1 MTTPLTAPVAA
12 HLAPPVI
19 ATLPNGVRVLVQP
32 MPHLATAQVSVY
44 LGVGSVHEPRPLSG
58 IGHVVEH
65 MVFKGSRSRDAR
77 RINLDAERL
86 GADLNAHTDKDH
98 TAFHL
103 RGLAGDAPAFI
114 AQLADLVTHPTF
126 PEDEF
131 ERERQVLLLE
141 FTEDEEDPMSAA
153 FRLFDRACWGLHP
166 AGQPVIGS
174 RRNIERFDRAALLAH
189 VQTGFCGRRAV
200 VAVAGGVD
208 VDAVLA
214 AAEAAFGALPAGQPA
229 AWPAPQFQGGVR
241 ARRLAGSSQVHAVL
255 GFPIPGR
262 ETGDLVAPVAAA
274 LLGEGM
280 SSPLMDR
287 IREQRGLVYY
297 AACSAD
303 AMIGWG
309 EFVIEASLSPDRL
322 DEYLRAVVALLAEQA
337 SAVAPDELDRAR
349 RQWAVKLLRSLEKP
363 GRWLEDA
370 ALDLLALGRV
380 RSPDERRDAVMALP
394 PAALRD
400 AFAALLKPGA
410 ALGLA
415 GAVPRGAAAAAA
427 EVLVGDITGT

>member
-1 MTTPLTAPVAA
+1 MMPPVPAPL
-12 HLAPPVI
+12 LAPPTL

-44 LGVGSVHEPRPLSG
+44 LGIGSVHEPRQLSG

-65 MVFKGSRSRDAR
+65 MVFKGSRHRDAR

-103 RGLAGDAPAFI
+103 RGLATDAPEFVG
-114 AQLADLVTHPTF
+114 QLADLVRHPTF

-131 ERERQVLLLE
+131 ARERQVLLLE
-141 FTEDEEDPMSAA
+141 YTEDEEDPMSAA
-153 FRLFDRACWGLHP
+153 FRLFDRACWGLQP

-189 VQTGFCGRRAV
+189 VRQGFCGRRAV

-208 VDAVLA
+208 VDAVLR
-214 AAEAAFGALPAGQPA
+214 AAEAAFGDLPAGDA
-229 AWPAPQFQGGVR
+229 ATWPAPAFHGGVR

-262 ETGDLVAPVAAA
+262 ETGDLLAPVAAT

-309 EFVIEASLSPDRL
+309 EFVIEASLAPERL
-322 DEYLRAVVALLAEQA
+322 DEYLQAVVALLRE
-337 SAVAPDELDRAR
+337 VADGLPADDLERAR
-349 RQWAVKLLRSLEKP
+349 RQWAVRLLRSLEKP

-380 RSPDERRDAVMALP
+380 RSPAERREAVAALTP
-394 PAALRD
+394 QALRD
-400 AFAALLKPGA
+400 GFARWLAGGT

-415 GAVPRGAAAAAA
+415 GAVPRAGGAAAQHTLRALA
-427 EVLVGDITGT
+427 GPI